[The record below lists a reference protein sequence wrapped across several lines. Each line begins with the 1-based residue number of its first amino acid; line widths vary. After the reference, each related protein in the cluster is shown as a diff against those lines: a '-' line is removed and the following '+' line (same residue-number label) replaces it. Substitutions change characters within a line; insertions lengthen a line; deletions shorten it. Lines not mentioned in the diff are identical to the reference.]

1 MRIYMTKIIS
11 ISDDAYDELK
21 KLKRDMSFSKII
33 LDLSKIKR
41 KNSIMNFA
49 GIIDKE
55 EGERMLKMIKEER
68 KLKSGRFQ

>member
-1 MRIYMTKIIS
+1 MHIYMTKIIS

-21 KLKRDMSFSKII
+21 KLKRDTSFSKII
-33 LDLSKIKR
+33 LELSKIKK
-41 KNSIMNFA
+41 KNSIMDFA

-68 KLKSGRFQ
+68 KLKSRRFQ

>member
-1 MRIYMTKIIS
+1 MHIYMTKIIS

>member
-21 KLKRDMSFSKII
+21 KLKRDTSFSKII
-33 LDLSKIKR
+33 LELSKIKK
-41 KNSIMNFA
+41 KNSIMDFA

-68 KLKSGRFQ
+68 KLKSRRFQ

>member
-1 MRIYMTKIIS
+1 MTKIIS